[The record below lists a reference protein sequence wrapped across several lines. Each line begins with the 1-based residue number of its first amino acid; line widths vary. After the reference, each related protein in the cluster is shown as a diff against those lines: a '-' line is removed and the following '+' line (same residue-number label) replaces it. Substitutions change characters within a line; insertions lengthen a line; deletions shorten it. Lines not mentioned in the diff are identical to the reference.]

1 MNQFKFVQQHGN
13 KLWNLPSQAHVVR
26 KVDKYPLDTH
36 WIPTATHW
44 IKKWIA
50 WFVLATLIH
59 RIVIYLVDGIILPWS
74 NWGQN
79 CKKHMTSFV
88 RATHGSVQSS
98 DLTLLWFS
106 WKHSAPA
113 VPDSCLPLGMAPE
126 QNETKLVPVQPGK
139 IFKWEKLTGKRV
151 HHWVMMHWRS
161 LECLKEAWENFAL
174 GAATSLL

>member
-13 KLWNLPSQAHVVR
+13 KLWNLPSQAQV
-26 KVDKYPLDTH
+26 
-36 WIPTATHW
+36 
-44 IKKWIA
+44 
-50 WFVLATLIH
+50 
-59 RIVIYLVDGIILPWS
+59 ILPWS

-98 DLTLLWFS
+98 DLTLLWLS

-151 HHWVMMHWRS
+151 TSNCFMLWCASLSYDALKKFGVLERS
-161 LECLKEAWENFAL
+161 MRELCSGGSNLFTVTFCCHECFSSL
-174 GAATSLL
+174 TSTHR